1 MDYIWTPWRYQYM
14 KQAESNKLPECIFC
28 DAANRKDD
36 HETLVAYRGKKVFI
50 ILNRYP
56 YTSGHVMIVPYAHV
70 GDLAS
75 ADPEA
80 LAEMMH
86 LAQRVEGAFRANYKP
101 DGMNVGMN
109 IGRAGGAGV
118 VGHIHLHVLPA
129 LVRRFQFHDRR
140 RRNARASRR
149 PQHDVHSSSRIS
161 HVRPR
166 RIPVNLALTEDQQL
180 LQKSVR
186 EFAESEVKPLAREND
201 ETGKFPRELF
211 RKAAELGLTGVA
223 IPESEG
229 GAGFDHVSYTIVIE
243 EISRACAS
251 TGVILSVQNSL
262 YCDPIH
268 RLGTVEQKQK
278 FLLPFAR
285 GEKIG
290 CYALTE
296 PQAGSNAA
304 ALQTKA
310 VKQGDKYIINGTKA
324 WITNGGAADA
334 AIVYVNTDPPKG
346 EKGITA
352 LIVEKGTPGFKVGKE
367 EKKLGIN
374 ATACSELVF
383 TDCEVPE
390 SNRIGSEGEGY
401 KVALS
406 TLDGGRI
413 GIAAQ
418 ACGIAQGAFEAALEY
433 SKQRMAFGHPI
444 SQFQAIQFMLADMS
458 TELDAARLL
467 IRKAAWKQDTG
478 ARFSMDAAIAKL
490 FASEMSTRVTH
501 KAIQIHGGNGYSR
514 EYPVERNYRDAR
526 ITEIYEGTS
535 EIQRLVISSWVLKQ

>member
-1 MDYIWTPWRYQYM
+1 
-14 KQAESNKLPECIFC
+14 
-28 DAANRKDD
+28 
-36 HETLVAYRGKKVFI
+36 
-50 ILNRYP
+50 
-56 YTSGHVMIVPYAHV
+56 
-70 GDLAS
+70 
-75 ADPEA
+75 
-80 LAEMMH
+80 
-86 LAQRVEGAFRANYKP
+86 
-101 DGMNVGMN
+101 MN
-109 IGRAGGAGV
+109 
-118 VGHIHLHVLPA
+118 LE
-129 LVRRFQFHDRR
+129 
-140 RRNARASRR
+140 
-149 PQHDVHSSSRIS
+149 
-161 HVRPR
+161 
-166 RIPVNLALTEDQQL
+166 LTEEQKL
-180 LQKSVR
+180 LQKTVR
-186 EFAESEVKPLAREND
+186 EFAESEVKPLAKELD
-201 ETGKFPRELF
+201 ETGRFPRDTF

-223 IPESEG
+223 LPEGEG
-229 GAGFDHVSYTIVIE
+229 GAGFDHIAYSIVIE
-243 EISRACAS
+243 EISRCCAS

-268 RLGTVEQKQK
+268 RYGTEEQKKK

-310 VKQGDKYIINGTKA
+310 VKKGDKYVINGTKA

-352 LIVEKGTPGFKVGKE
+352 IVVEKGARGFKVGKE

-374 ATACSELVF
+374 ATACCELIF
-383 TDCEVPE
+383 TDCEVPTA
-390 SNRIGSEGEGY
+390 NRIGNEGEGY

-406 TLDGGRI
+406 TLDGGRV

-418 ACGIAQGAFEAALEY
+418 ATGIAQGAFEAALAW
-433 SKQRMAFGHPI
+433 SQQRMAFGHPI

-458 TELDAARLL
+458 TEIDAARLL
-467 IRKAAWKQDTG
+467 VRKAAWKQDTG

-490 FASEMSTRVTH
+490 FASEMATRVTH
-501 KAIQIHGGNGYSR
+501 KAIQIHGGYGYSR
-514 EYPVERNYRDAR
+514 EYPIERAYRDAR

-535 EIQRLVISSWVLKQ
+535 EIQRLVISSWVLKS